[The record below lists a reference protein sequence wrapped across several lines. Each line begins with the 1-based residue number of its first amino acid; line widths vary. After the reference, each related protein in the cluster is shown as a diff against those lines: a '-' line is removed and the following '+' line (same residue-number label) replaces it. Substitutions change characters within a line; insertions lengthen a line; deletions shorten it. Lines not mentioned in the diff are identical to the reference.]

1 MDDEPMIDD
10 EEVNLEYSIWLM
22 KNDVKCSS
30 ADMSKNDALIF
41 IHAAEHLIE
50 YLKSIF
56 EERE

>member
-1 MDDEPMIDD
+1 MIDD

-50 YLKSIF
+50 YLSSTF
-56 EERE
+56 DHRP

>member
-50 YLKSIF
+50 YLSSTF
-56 EERE
+56 DHRP

>member
-1 MDDEPMIDD
+1 MDEEPMIDD

-22 KNDVKCSS
+22 KNDVKCPSV
-30 ADMSKNDALIF
+30 DLSKSDALIF

-50 YLKSIF
+50 YLRSTF